1 LVTLGRNRTV
11 LVIAH
16 RLSTVKHA
24 DQIVVMDGGR
34 VAEVGGHE
42 QLLRNPNST
51 YARMWDM
58 QTSSLASR
66 SPLGSGVMTL
76 LSPTEQREG
85 SPAAHNPMAGT
96 KH

>member
-1 LVTLGRNRTV
+1 VTLGRNRTV

-42 QLLRNPNST
+42 QLLRSPNST

-58 QTSSLASR
+58 QTSSLGSR
-66 SPLGSGVMTL
+66 TGTYLGGQDSNAAVVLRAARHGKGGGY
-76 LSPTEQREG
+76 G
-85 SPAAHNPMAGT
+85 SV
-96 KH
+96 